1 MAIMKASVWW
11 LAVAVCAFC
20 LRGFPAEP
28 GPSFELWPG
37 KAPGENGEVGEE
49 KLLPPKDEP
58 RPVARLTNV
67 TRPTITLY
75 APEPAKQTGTA
86 VVICP
91 GGGYNILAIDLEGEE
106 VARWLQSIGV
116 TGVVLKYR
124 VPARKNQPKHLAPL
138 QDAQRAM
145 SLVRCRA
152 SQWQIDPHRIG
163 ILGFSAGGH
172 LAAATA
178 TNHDRRAYEPRDEI
192 DKVGCRPDF
201 AVLVYPAYLVTN
213 EALSPEIRVDAS
225 TPPIFFVHAADDR
238 ISAENSVR
246 MYLALLRAKVPSELH
261 VYETGGHGFGLRPS
275 QYPCST
281 WPQRCEQWMRARG
294 LLKPSR

>member
-1 MAIMKASVWW
+1 MKGFVGGLCGVVWS
-11 LAVAVCAFC
+11 LC
-20 LRGFPAEP
+20 LCGTAAEQA
-28 GPSFELWPG
+28 PSFEVWPG
-37 KAPGENGEVGEE
+37 RAPGETGEIGDE

-75 APEPAKQTGTA
+75 PPEPAKQTGTA

-91 GGGYNILAIDLEGEE
+91 GGGYSILAIDLEGEE

-124 VPARKNQPKHLAPL
+124 VPARKDQPKYRAPL

-145 SLVRCRA
+145 SLVRFRA
-152 SQWQIDPHRIG
+152 SSWRIDPGRIG

-178 TNHDRRAYEPRDEI
+178 TNHDRRAYEPRDPV
-192 DKVGCRPDF
+192 DQVSCRPDF
-201 AVLVYPAYLVTN
+201 AVLVYPAYLVSG
-213 EALSPEIRVDAS
+213 EALSPEIRVDAN
-225 TPPIFFVHAADDR
+225 TPPIFFVHAGDDR

-261 VYETGGHGFGLRPS
+261 VYATGGHGFGLRPS
-275 QYPCST
+275 TNPCST
-281 WPQRCEQWMRARG
+281 WPQQCEQWMRSRG
-294 LLKPSR
+294 LLPPNR